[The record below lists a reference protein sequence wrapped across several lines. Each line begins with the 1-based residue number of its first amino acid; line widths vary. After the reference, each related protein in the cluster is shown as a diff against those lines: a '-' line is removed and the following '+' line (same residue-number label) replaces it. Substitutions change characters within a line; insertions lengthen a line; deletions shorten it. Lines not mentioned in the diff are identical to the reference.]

1 MDVSGRILRAWM
13 PAIHAG
19 MTEAADGQ
27 STSNNGVGVE
37 GYTSFF
43 MLCGRVQ
50 TRAHFVV
57 KSLLPYGWP
66 ALSRIISRTFDLFT
80 FPTSVCGNEET
91 KSTDFGTL

>member
-37 GYTSFF
+37 GCTSFF

-50 TRAHFVV
+50 THDT
-57 KSLLPYGWP
+57 L
-66 ALSRIISRTFDLFT
+66 
-80 FPTSVCGNEET
+80 CG
-91 KSTDFGTL
+91 